1 MIVLAFNFMCCYFS
15 SLNKL
20 FSASLK
26 LLLLVLLDVVM
37 ATNNVSN
44 MQLVSKTRTLTRS
57 ASASSMLSRVDVPGA
72 SVCQKDYALDK
83 TRSLEKKNLSCQKEH
98 MKTILKAENNLVI
111 EFSTAAYELAKKC
124 LSEQFNDS
132 TFPHSVEKR
141 ESRDGQGAAVDTCY
155 KVFNKKA
162 DGTCGKKLKF
172 TINLYHTTSQIL
184 VNGSKVEAFMS
195 DIYDKLCALMRTRCR
210 ELDILNT
217 NISTAINEATK
228 TQTLSAKTLAT
239 NVNEPE
245 TQSNQCN
252 GELSEDEEVCEI
264 CPLCREQAYGTTVQC
279 GECGDWYEYHF
290 ECIKADEN
298 TFRALAD
305 DDFICR
311 SCSDGLL
318 YDNNKQDS
326 TVNEDCQLSQ
336 TNNELLSLVDV
347 ELNSERSVSQTDIHN
362 ISIEHSVNYMP
373 TQIPKEKTSAA
384 PVKPKVKK
392 PVKTNKLKKAEVPD
406 KSYILEL
413 ESQVSM
419 LKSTIDL
426 YKKRNDQLVNQKRNA
441 DTQEHVYSGPETNRT
456 EHECKH
462 RCCTELAEKI
472 QDNRIRLLET
482 QMMQNMYI
490 NNAMHIQLV
499 SQMRSSYPVPVM
511 QCDPRVY
518 GYNGIHCHPPNAWT
532 HTPYSNV
539 PYGHYQPSGMS
550 PSMPLIRPPAY
561 MHPQTRPPTHVIPG
575 TTPVYG
581 NQCGP
586 VNYTQ
591 QGSSGVVHP
600 GQVGTNQPGFSTVTL
615 PVVLQPSGA
624 LTSHWYQPITNT
636 PTHSQCLH
644 RVHRPIHSRRPVL
657 HNRR

>member
-1 MIVLAFNFMCCYFS
+1 M
-15 SLNKL
+15 
-20 FSASLK
+20 
-26 LLLLVLLDVVM
+26 
-37 ATNNVSN
+37 
-44 MQLVSKTRTLTRS
+44 
-57 ASASSMLSRVDVPGA
+57 
-72 SVCQKDYALDK
+72 
-83 TRSLEKKNLSCQKEH
+83 
-98 MKTILKAENNLVI
+98 
-111 EFSTAAYELAKKC
+111 
-124 LSEQFNDS
+124 
-132 TFPHSVEKR
+132 
-141 ESRDGQGAAVDTCY
+141 
-155 KVFNKKA
+155 
-162 DGTCGKKLKF
+162 
-172 TINLYHTTSQIL
+172 
-184 VNGSKVEAFMS
+184 
-195 DIYDKLCALMRTRCR
+195 

-264 CPLCREQAYGTTVQC
+264 CPICREQAYGTTVQC
-279 GECGDWYEYHF
+279 GECGDWYHF

-326 TVNEDCQLSQ
+326 TVNEDGQLSQ
-336 TNNELLSLVDV
+336 TNNDLLSLVDV
-347 ELNSERSVSQTDIHN
+347 ELDNERSVSQTDIHN
-362 ISIEHSVNYMP
+362 ISIEHSVNSMP

-392 PVKTNKLKKAEVPD
+392 PVKTNKLKKEEVPD

-413 ESQVSM
+413 ESQVGM

-426 YKKRNDQLVNQKRNA
+426 YKKRNDQLVNQNRNA

-482 QMMQNMYI
+482 QIMQNMYI
-490 NNAMHIQLV
+490 NNAMHLQLV

-539 PYGHYQPSGMS
+539 PYGHYQPVARHVPLVPTYNQHPNAQPMPTPGTQTNSQQTTGPSQPTVKSSNPTAADQLARDLHSGGS
-550 PSMPLIRPPAY
+550 QTATNLPTTVVVPQPLRKRHLTTDIRMANGNDSNEQTSLGIRHHAGGKQQCLSSEVPQEKRTPCVVDLTGHHDTPRATKETEN
-561 MHPQTRPPTHVIPG
+561 QTRQDGLNNSGPSFAGCVNNESVDNSHESFLSIPRVKHNPPELL
-575 TTPVYG
+575 
-581 NQCGP
+581 
-586 VNYTQ
+586 Q
-591 QGSSGVVHP
+591 QIQRDEVRELV
-600 GQVGTNQPGFSTVTL
+600 
-615 PVVLQPSGA
+615 
-624 LTSHWYQPITNT
+624 
-636 PTHSQCLH
+636 
-644 RVHRPIHSRRPVL
+644 
-657 HNRR
+657 